1 MPEAGR
7 TPGQAASELNLVF
20 QFEKVKD
27 LRQIMAFG
35 VMVTPALVVDG
46 VVKVAGKVPGVE
58 EIKKCWRNIKERKM
72 KNTIARHN
80 FILVR
85 GIIVRELQAA
95 NTKADEKKKCAAV
108 ENYLVTFVELGSV
121 RCIPCK
127 MMQPIMKDI
136 EKDYAGQVKVVFHD
150 VWTPE
155 GEPFATS
162 FKIRVIPTQVFLD
175 KDGKEYFRHEGFF
188 PKEELIKV
196 LQQKGVK

>member
-1 MPEAGR
+1 
-7 TPGQAASELNLVF
+7 
-20 QFEKVKD
+20 
-27 LRQIMAFG
+27 
-35 VMVTPALVVDG
+35 
-46 VVKVAGKVPGVE
+46 
-58 EIKKCWRNIKERKM
+58 M
-72 KNTIARHN
+72 KNTI
-80 FILVR
+80 VR
-85 GIIVRELQAA
+85 GILLFFWIGLLSMNCSAA
-95 NTKADEKKKCAAV
+95 NTKADENRKNAAEA

-188 PKEELIKV
+188 PKEDLIKI
-196 LQQKGVK
+196 LKQKGVK